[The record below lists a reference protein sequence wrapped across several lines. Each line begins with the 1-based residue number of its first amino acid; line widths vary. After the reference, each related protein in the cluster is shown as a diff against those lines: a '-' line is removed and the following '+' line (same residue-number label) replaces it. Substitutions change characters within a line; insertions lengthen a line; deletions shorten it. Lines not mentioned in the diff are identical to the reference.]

1 MGEDS
6 GIMDAK
12 KESTETPLIRVPYEA
27 LKRSVRD
34 ESKAL
39 QEEVAKITKE
49 VEVLQ
54 EGQRDKTM
62 VIGELEAVSDRMQN
76 LKRKVRA
83 RSVVEGRPGN
93 GRADSHSNPRY
104 QT

>member
-39 QEEVAKITKE
+39 QEEVVKITKE

-54 EGQRDKTM
+54 QGQRDKTR
-62 VIGELEAVSDRMQN
+62 VIGELEAISDRIQN

-83 RSVVEGRPGN
+83 RSVVERRHGN
-93 GRADSHSNPRY
+93 GRADPHSNPRN

>member
-1 MGEDS
+1 
-6 GIMDAK
+6 MDAK

-39 QEEVAKITKE
+39 QEEMARITQQM
-49 VEVLQ
+49 EVLQ
-54 EGQRDKTM
+54 QEQRDKTI
-62 VIGELEAVSDRMQN
+62 VVGELEDVSDRIQN

-83 RSVVEGRPGN
+83 RNVSEGKPEDR
-93 GRADSHSNPRY
+93 RADPQSNPRNR
-104 QT
+104 T